1 MIDENAF
8 LETLNQAIDSNRLTL
23 PTLPEVAI
31 QVRNAVE
38 SEKSTAKEVAD
49 IITTDTAL
57 SARLLQVANSPLYRG
72 RVQIESVQM
81 AVTRLGVR
89 LVRSLVVSLI
99 MQQIFQAT
107 HDLLD
112 MKFRQVWEES
122 VQIAGLSRVLA
133 SFVDQLDKDQAML
146 GGLIH
151 NIGALPVLAMAEAYD
166 ELLEDADELDRVIMA
181 LSPTV
186 GSRILKMWDF
196 PDSLINVTQHFQDLN
211 YRSEGEMADYADVV
225 LVARQQ
231 ALVGKPNSVPIT
243 EWANIPAFQKVGVEP
258 EINIIEVEGV
268 ADDLESIEVMF
279 LS

>member
-31 QVRNAVE
+31 KVRDAVE
-38 SEKSTAKEVAD
+38 KENSTAKVVSD
-49 IITTDTAL
+49 IIVTDAAL

-72 RVQIESVQM
+72 RVQIDSVQM

-107 HDLLD
+107 NDLLD
-112 MKFRQVWEES
+112 KKFRQVWEES
-122 VQIAGLSRVLA
+122 VQIAALSRVLA
-133 SFVDQLDKDQAML
+133 GGLDHLDKDQAML

-151 NIGALPVLAMAEAYD
+151 NIGALPVLAMAENHD
-166 ELLEDADELDRVIMA
+166 ELLEDVNELDRVIAA

-186 GSRILKMWDF
+186 GSRILNMWDF
-196 PDSLINVTQHFQDLN
+196 PPSLINVTEHFLDLN
-211 YRSEGEMADYADVV
+211 YQNEGEADYADVV
-225 LVARQQ
+225 QVARLE
-231 ALVGKPNSVPIT
+231 ALVGKPGSVEMT
-243 EWANIPAFQKVGVEP
+243 EWANIPSFQKVGVET
-258 EINIIEVEGV
+258 EVNIVEVEGV
-268 ADDLESIEVMF
+268 ADDIQNIEVMF

>member
-1 MIDENAF
+1 MIDQQAF
-8 LETLNQAIDSNRLTL
+8 LESLNQAIDSNKLTL

-38 SEKSTAKEVAD
+38 RENSTAKEVAD
-49 IITTDTAL
+49 IIVTDAAL

-72 RVQIESVQM
+72 RVQIDSVQM

-112 MKFRQVWEES
+112 QKFRQVWEES
-122 VQIAGLSRVLA
+122 VQIAALSRVLA
-133 SFVDQLDKDQAML
+133 GNLDHLDKEQAML

-151 NIGALPVLAMAEAYD
+151 NIGALPILAMAENYD
-166 ELLEDADELDRVIMA
+166 ELLENPEELDRVILA

-186 GSRILKMWDF
+186 GTRILELWDF
-196 PDSLINVTQHFQDLN
+196 PDSLINVTGHFLN
-211 YRSEGEMADYADVV
+211 LDYQSESEADYVDVV
-225 LVARQQ
+225 QVARLET
-231 ALVGKPNSVPIT
+231 LVDKPGGVPIT
-243 EWANIPAFQKVGVEP
+243 EWASIPAFHKVGVET
-258 EINIIEVEGV
+258 EVNIIEVEGV
-268 ADDLESIEVMF
+268 ADDVQNIEVMF

>member
-1 MIDENAF
+1 MIDEHAF
-8 LETLNQAIDSNRLTL
+8 LDTLNQAIDSNRLTL

-31 QVRNAVE
+31 QVRDAVE
-38 SEKSTAKEVAD
+38 KENSTAKQVAD
-49 IITTDTAL
+49 IIVTDAAL

-72 RVQIESVQM
+72 RVQIDSVQM

-112 MKFRQVWEES
+112 QKFRQVWEES
-122 VQIAGLSRVLA
+122 VQIAALSRVLA
-133 SFVDQLDKDQAML
+133 GNLDHLDKDQAML

-151 NIGALPVLAMAEAYD
+151 NIGALPVLAMAENYE
-166 ELLEDADELDRVIMA
+166 ELLENPEELDRVIMA

-186 GSRILKMWDF
+186 GTRILKMWDF
-196 PDSLINVTQHFQDLN
+196 PASLVKVTEHFLDLG
-211 YRSEGEMADYADVV
+211 YRSEGEADYADVV
-225 LVARQQ
+225 MVARLET
-231 ALVGKPNSVPIT
+231 LVGKPNSVPMSD
-243 EWANIPAFQKVGVEP
+243 WADIPAFQKVGVET
-258 EINIIEVEGV
+258 EINIIDIEGV
-268 ADDLESIEVMF
+268 ADDVQNIEVMF

>member
-8 LETLNQAIDSNRLTL
+8 LNTLNQAIDSNRLTL

-38 SEKSTAKEVAD
+38 KENSTAKEVAD
-49 IITTDTAL
+49 IIVTDAAL

-72 RVQIESVQM
+72 RVQIDSVQM

-112 MKFRQVWEES
+112 KKFRQVWEES
-122 VQIAGLSRVLA
+122 VQIAALSRVLA
-133 SFVDQLDKDQAML
+133 QGLDHLDKEQAML

-151 NIGALPVLAMAEAYD
+151 NIGALPVLAMAENYD
-166 ELLEDADELDRVIMA
+166 ELLENAEELDRVILA
-181 LSPTV
+181 LSPTI
-186 GSRILKMWDF
+186 GTRILKMWDF
-196 PDSLINVTQHFQDLN
+196 PASLVKVTEHFLELDYQ
-211 YRSEGEMADYADVV
+211 SEGEAEYVDVV
-225 LVARQQ
+225 QVARLET
-231 ALVGKPNSVPIT
+231 LVGKPNSVPMT
-243 EWANIPAFQKVGVEP
+243 EWAGIPSFQKVGVET
-258 EINIIEVEGV
+258 EVNIIDIEGV
-268 ADDLESIEVMF
+268 ADDVQNIEVMF

>member
-1 MIDENAF
+1 MIDEQAF
-8 LETLNQAIDSNRLTL
+8 LETLNQAIDNNKLTL

-38 SEKSTAKEVAD
+38 KENSTAKEVAD
-49 IITTDTAL
+49 IIVTDAAL

-72 RVQIESVQM
+72 RVAIDSVQM

-112 MKFRQVWEES
+112 QKFRQVWEES
-122 VQIAGLSRVLA
+122 VQIAALSRVLA
-133 SFVDQLDKDQAML
+133 GNLDHLDQDQAML

-151 NIGALPVLAMAEAYD
+151 NIGALPILAMAENYD
-166 ELLEDADELDRVIMA
+166 ELLEDPEELDRVIVA

-186 GSRILKMWDF
+186 GTRILQMWDF
-196 PDSLINVTQHFQDLN
+196 PASLIKVTQHTLDLD
-211 YRSEGEMADYADVV
+211 YQSEAEADYVDVV
-225 LVARQQ
+225 QVARLES
-231 ALVGKPNSVPIT
+231 LVGKPGSVPMT
-243 EWANIPAFQKVGVEP
+243 EWANIPAFLKVGVET
-258 EINIIEVEGV
+258 EINIIELEGV
-268 ADDLESIEVMF
+268 ADDVQNIEVMF

>member
-8 LETLNQAIDSNRLTL
+8 LETLNQAIDSHKLTL

-38 SEKSTAKEVAD
+38 RENSTAKDVAE

-122 VQIAGLSRVLA
+122 VQIAALSRILA
-133 SFVDQLDKDQAML
+133 SFQDHLDKDQAML

-151 NIGALPVLAMAEAYD
+151 NIGALPVLAMAENYD
-166 ELLEDADELDRVIMA
+166 ELLEDAEELDRVIMA

-186 GSRILKMWDF
+186 GSRILKIWDF
-196 PDSLINVTQHFQDLN
+196 PDSLINVTQHFLDLN
-211 YRSEGEMADYADVV
+211 YRSEGEADYADIV
-225 LVARQQ
+225 LVARQE
-231 ALVGKPNSVPIT
+231 ALVGKPNSVPMT
-243 EWANIPAFQKVGVEP
+243 EWPNIPAFHKLGIEP

-268 ADDLESIEVMF
+268 ADDVQNIEVMF

>member
-1 MIDENAF
+1 MIDEQAF
-8 LETLNQAIDSNRLTL
+8 LETLNQAIDNNKLTL

-38 SEKSTAKEVAD
+38 KENSTAKQVAD
-49 IITTDTAL
+49 IIVTDAAL

-72 RVQIESVQM
+72 RVAIDSVQM

-112 MKFRQVWEES
+112 QKFRQVWEES
-122 VQIAGLSRVLA
+122 VQIAALSRVLA
-133 SFVDQLDKDQAML
+133 GNLDHLDQDQAML

-151 NIGALPVLAMAEAYD
+151 NIGALPILAMAENYD
-166 ELLEDADELDRVIMA
+166 ELLENPEELDRVIVA

-186 GSRILKMWDF
+186 GSRILQMWDF
-196 PDSLINVTQHFQDLN
+196 PESLIKVTEHTLDLD
-211 YRSEGEMADYADVV
+211 YQSEAEADYVDVV
-225 LVARQQ
+225 QVARLES
-231 ALVGKPNSVPIT
+231 LVGKPNSVPMT
-243 EWANIPAFQKVGVEP
+243 EWGNIPAFLKVGVET
-258 EINIIEVEGV
+258 EVNIIELEGV
-268 ADDLESIEVMF
+268 ADDVQNIEVMF

>member
-1 MIDENAF
+1 MIDEKAF

-38 SEKSTAKEVAD
+38 RENSTSKEVAD

-112 MKFRQVWEES
+112 KKFRQVWEES
-122 VQIAGLSRVLA
+122 VQIAALSRVLA
-133 SFVDQLDKDQAML
+133 STVDHLDKDQAML

-151 NIGALPVLAMAEAYD
+151 NIGALPVLAMAENYD
-166 ELLEDADELDRVIMA
+166 ELLEDAEELDRVIMA

-196 PDSLINVTQHFQDLN
+196 PDSLINVTRHFLDLN
-211 YRSEGEMADYADVV
+211 YRSEGEADYADVV
-225 LVARQQ
+225 LVARQE
-231 ALVGKPNSVPIT
+231 ALVGKPNSVPMT
-243 EWANIPAFQKVGVEP
+243 EWPNIPAFQKVGIEP

-268 ADDLESIEVMF
+268 ADDVQNIEVMF